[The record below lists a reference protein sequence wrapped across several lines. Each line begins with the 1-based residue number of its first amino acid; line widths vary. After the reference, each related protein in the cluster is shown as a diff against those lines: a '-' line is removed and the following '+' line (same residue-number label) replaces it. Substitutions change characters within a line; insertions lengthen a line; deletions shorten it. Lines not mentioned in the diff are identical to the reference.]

1 MSVFSIYL
9 ICKVSLNVDSMDLSI
24 VNTHS
29 IAILICCKLAS
40 LALAFDQFRF
50 HKALCDKRCL
60 ALFSI
65 FFLRYGISGGEFA
78 IGNVVCTGEEAHVL
92 RCHYT
97 LQPSC
102 LPYQNIG
109 VMCCEWSSPVYD
121 TFEH

>member
-9 ICKVSLNVDSMDLSI
+9 ICKVSLNVDSMYLSI

-29 IAILICCKLAS
+29 ITITGRHKLAS
-40 LALAFDQFRF
+40 LALTFYQLRF
-50 HKALCDKRCL
+50 HEAVCDKCFL
-60 ALFSI
+60 SFFSI
-65 FFLRYGISGGEFA
+65 FPLRYGISGGDFA

-121 TFEH
+121 TFKH